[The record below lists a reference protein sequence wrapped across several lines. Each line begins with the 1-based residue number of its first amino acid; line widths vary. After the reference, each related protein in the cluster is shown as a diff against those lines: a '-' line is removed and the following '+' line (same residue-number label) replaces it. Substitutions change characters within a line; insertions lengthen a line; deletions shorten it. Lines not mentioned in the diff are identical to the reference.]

1 MLWNTF
7 EEPCEDKH
15 LAVPSRSISKV
26 CPKDLSSTGMP
37 ATRTMARFL
46 LPIAILFTLIAG
58 ASLVPTVSAAA
69 TPQFFET
76 VVVEDT
82 DGDFEGRGWVD
93 IVAVYVGEKFGFDP
107 EKRILKGNHALFR
120 FELAAIQPL
129 TCSVVYRYD
138 VEFMVDGAAKNA
150 TATMS
155 TSAPSTGQDSCS
167 LKPGAG
173 TQIIGNSL
181 VTAVPSDSL
190 GIMPGSVISEVWAHS
205 SIVGPAGLI
214 TQDVAPFDNA
224 NAASPSATKP
234 GGTLLSYTAVGVY
247 PFLRVVPL
255 TPTEQYSVNGGEVE
269 YAFQFFSH
277 EAISNDNIRV
287 RFEIPDGW
295 TLSPSRGTTG
305 ADPEGQLSGGSAGSP
320 VEFTFTT
327 SATGIVNEGD
337 VANIVM
343 HVIADSGGY
352 ERINTITTVSGAK
365 ITDANLTFDLA
376 SKGPFK
382 AEDASTIRFSASHP
396 TIDLAGQAL
405 SIDVYQGTRRITTL
419 TAKDVGA
426 GVYEVQYSFPDA
438 GEYRLDV
445 YISSMK
451 PSPHQEFTVSVEKG
465 GLAPGP
471 GFLTILLVGLLG
483 AAGYL
488 RRNR

>member
-1 MLWNTF
+1 
-7 EEPCEDKH
+7 
-15 LAVPSRSISKV
+15 
-26 CPKDLSSTGMP
+26 MP
-37 ATRTMARFL
+37 ATVTMARFL
-46 LPIAILFTLIAG
+46 LPIAILFTLIVGVA
-58 ASLVPTVSAAA
+58 LVPTVSAKAE
-69 TPQFFET
+69 PMFFES
-76 VVVEDT
+76 VIVEDT
-82 DGDFEGRGWVD
+82 DADFAGQGHLD
-93 IVAVYVGEKFGFDP
+93 IVAVYAGEKFVFDP
-107 EKRILKGNHALFR
+107 EKRILKGNHILFR
-120 FELAAIQPL
+120 FQLADTAVNCGTL
-129 TCSVVYRYD
+129 ARYD

-150 TATMS
+150 TAFLT
-155 TSAPSTGQDSCS
+155 TEAPGIGDSACNK
-167 LKPGAG
+167 KPGAG
-173 TQIIGNSL
+173 TQLIGASL
-181 VTAVPSDSL
+181 LVAVSSESL
-190 GIMPGSVISEVWAHS
+190 GIAPGSVISDVWAYS
-205 SIVGPAGLI
+205 SIVAPTGL
-214 TQDVAPFDNA
+214 TVQDIAPQDNA
-224 NAASPSATKP
+224 NTPSGQATKP
-234 GGTLLSYTAVGVY
+234 SGTLLSFTSVGVY

-255 TPTEQYSVNGGEVE
+255 TPTEQYSVNGGELE

-287 RFEIPDGW
+287 RFEIPDSW

-327 SATGIVNEGD
+327 SSTGIVNEGD

-343 HVIADSGGY
+343 HVITDSGGY
-352 ERINTITTVSGAK
+352 ERINTVTTVSGAK
-365 ITDANLTFDLA
+365 ITDPNLTFDLA

-426 GVYEVQYSFPDA
+426 GVYEVQYSFPDS

-471 GFLTILLVGLLG
+471 GFMTILLVGLLG
-483 AAGYL
+483 VAGYL
-488 RRNR
+488 RRNP